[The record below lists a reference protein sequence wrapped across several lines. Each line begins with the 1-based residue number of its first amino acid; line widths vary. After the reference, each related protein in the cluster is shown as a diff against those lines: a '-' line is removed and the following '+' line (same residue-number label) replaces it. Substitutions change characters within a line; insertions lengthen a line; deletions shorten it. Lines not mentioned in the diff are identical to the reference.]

1 MVAINNF
8 NKFYITDA
16 TNNTMPHQYG
26 QELARLLYS
35 TLIRDNIII

>member
-16 TNNTMPHQYG
+16 TNNTMPHRHTNMGKNWQDCYI
-26 QELARLLYS
+26 QH
-35 TLIRDNIII
+35 